1 MSATDDDRIAR
12 ISGWLSGEL
21 DPAAAR
27 AVDREVRSD
36 PAAQRIAAGFRRVDA
51 LARDWYDALPVE
63 PEIHA
68 AAPLPT
74 VRPRGVPRLSFAAL
88 AGAVLLACV
97 WRIDAAAACAWLCD
111 ATAATIGGGAAR
123 FEPAA
128 YWSLR
133 PMAIEWAMPGNGD
146 DRVQDRAANDEVPA
160 RGPLTRS

>member
-1 MSATDDDRIAR
+1 
-12 ISGWLSGEL
+12 
-21 DPAAAR
+21 
-27 AVDREVRSD
+27 VDREVRRD

-51 LARDWYDALPVE
+51 LARDWYDALPVG

-68 AAPLPT
+68 AAPLQT

-111 ATAATIGGGAAR
+111 VTAATIRGAEAAR

-133 PMAIEWAMPGNGD
+133 PMALEWAMPGNGD
-146 DRVQDRAANDEVPA
+146 DRVQDRAGSDDVGPVP
-160 RGPLTRS
+160 RPLTRS